1 MFGIVLTN
9 SSATTVDTVMVN
21 SRTGKQYQ
29 VALVLQN
36 GELFE
41 RRSQGEPVTGLAS
54 VYGDGMAME
63 GTPDTPEARKRWREF
78 WQARS
83 DAALSHLA
91 GDVAFAAM
99 LPNIGQ

>member
-29 VALVLQN
+29 VTLVLQN

-41 RRSQGEPVTGLAS
+41 RRYPGEPVTALAS
-54 VYGDGMAME
+54 VYREALVPK
-63 GTPDTPEARKRWREF
+63 GTADSLAARKQWRDF